1 MIARNVGEQPDQAT
15 AEEPGVAVGK
25 RLLRRLVGF
34 QIQHLAHVHS
44 VGLPFR
50 LHRQS
55 GAGVPLLKILRQ
67 HVLRLLQGHAAQ
79 ILTVDLGVGEH
90 PVLAH
95 RAAEH
100 QIGDEHHRAQADEDV
115 TLGLFLLLL
124 PLPAPPDPFRA
135 VGLCRFCRR
144 QHHSLLVFCRCIR
157 FVEPFFHPVH

>member
-1 MIARNVGEQPDQAT
+1 MIARNVGEQPDQAP

-50 LHRQS
+50 FHRQS

-79 ILTVDLGVGEH
+79 ILPVDLGIGKDVF
-90 PVLAH
+90 LAY

-100 QIGDEHHRAQADEDV
+100 QIGDEHHRAQTDQDIP
-115 TLGLFLLLL
+115 LGLFLLFLS
-124 PLPAPPDPFRA
+124 LPAPPDPFSA
-135 VGLCRFCRR
+135 AGLCRF
-144 QHHSLLVFCRCIR
+144 
-157 FVEPFFHPVH
+157 